1 VFTEYFSNILHDI
14 KTPLNIILGAIQLTE
29 QNNASNLEHKII
41 QDKHFK
47 AIKQNTYRLLH
58 LVNSIFDSTNPEHR
72 NNKFNPEDCNIV
84 SLIEELVQISSPY
97 AVQKGITLEFDT
109 SNEEIIAAVDVDK
122 FERIILNLL
131 SNAIKFTPPGGKVL
145 VHVTKIIDKIYISVK
160 DSGIGIPPH
169 MQETIF
175 ERFSQVNSPTSSK
188 FEGFGIGLSIVKC
201 FVDLHKGKVSLISK
215 EGAGSEFIVEIPIKN
230 EAKISMY

>member
-1 VFTEYFSNILHDI
+1 MFTEYFSNILHDI
-14 KTPLNIILGAIQLTE
+14 KTPLNIILGAIQLIE
-29 QNNASNLEHKII
+29 QNNTSNLEYKII
-41 QDKHFK
+41 QDKHFN

-72 NNKFNPEDCNIV
+72 NNNFSPEDCNVV

-97 AVQKGITLEFDT
+97 AMQKGITLEFDA
-109 SNEEIIAAVDVDK
+109 SNEEIIAAVDIDK

-131 SNAIKFTPPGGKVL
+131 SNAIKFTPSGGRVL
-145 VHVTKIIDKIYISVK
+145 VYADKIADKIYISVE
-160 DSGIGIPPH
+160 DSGIGIPLN

-188 FEGFGIGLSIVKC
+188 SEGFGIGLSIVKF

-215 EGAGSEFIVEIPIKN
+215 EGEGSNFIVEIPIKN
-230 EAKISMY
+230 EANISIY